1 MSLTTETWRSFFIFK
16 SSLRIEWFH
25 LQHGNSMLST
35 LDKTSQH
42 VQGSIFLI
50 AHLSD
55 PQASVEK
62 PAAEIPCCLSSS
74 FMLDCVIHVLDWES
88 IFSGFANRSVTAAED
103 GSAYDTRW
111 ASATGWM
118 CSGDSGDSNPLC
130 TLSSQIL
137 IFQDNFFI
145 FGIFC
150 SICQSSSAFCCTDIW
165 NGAQGAM
172 V

>member
-1 MSLTTETWRSFFIFK
+1 MLHQQKLCSVTPMSLTTETWRSFFIFK

-62 PAAEIPCCLSSS
+62 PAAEIFCCLSFS

-88 IFSGFANRSVTAAED
+88 IFSGFANRSITAAED
-103 GSAYDTRW
+103 GSAYDTCW

-118 CSGDSGDSNPLC
+118 CSGDSGDLNPLC
-130 TLSSQIL
+130 TPFFL
-137 IFQDNFFI
+137 FTNPNFSGQF
-145 FGIFC
+145 FHFW
-150 SICQSSSAFCCTDIW
+150 D
-165 NGAQGAM
+165 
-172 V
+172 VL